1 MGPSVMLTSTNDNA
15 YDADAGPVILDEHRG
30 RVTNDGSTAGGRD
43 MCNKNIAIA
52 YDRFI
57 ILVDGTYDIV
67 AQTLTNVASWV
78 ARIKINGEHVQSGH
92 GGTGYETCTNFLRQ
106 RTLKRGDYIQVYGKW
121 HNDKGTNL
129 FTIRKTD

>member
-1 MGPSVMLTSTNDNA
+1 M
-15 YDADAGPVILDEHRG
+15 DELRG
-30 RVTNDGSTAGGRD
+30 RVTNDASTQGGRD
-43 MCNKNIAIA
+43 MGNKNIAIA

-67 AQTLTNVASWV
+67 AQTLTNVWSWV
-78 ARIKINGEHVQSGH
+78 ARIKINGQHVQSGH

-106 RTLKRGDYIQVYGKW
+106 QPLKRGDYIQVYGKW